1 MLEAEK
7 LQQLEVE
14 GAAEEAEKQ
23 RVAFEA
29 EQLHDPAS
37 SQSPA
42 SGGAGATSFIHVQQ
56 NGGWPDMHSGTKV
69 VDLTNF
75 SLFDWIVQVSRRQ
88 KSLNME
94 K

>member
-1 MLEAEK
+1 MDPGRSTLIRSNKAEGMRSS
-7 LQQLEVE
+7 VE
-14 GAAEEAEKQ
+14 GAAKRAEKQ
-23 RVAFEA
+23 RVGLEA

-42 SGGAGATSFIHVQQ
+42 SGGAGATSFIHLQR
-56 NGGWPDMHSGTKV
+56 NGGWPAMHSGT
-69 VDLTNF
+69 N
-75 SLFDWIVQVSRRQ
+75 WIVQVSRRK